1 MNVAI
6 RYITVYWA
14 LKRCRHGFDSSDNN
28 LMKILALEVG
38 GNLSTHSTNVY
49 ANFHNTTP
57 EIRHGQHALLRKIT
71 VIESLLANYVC
82 IIYFY
87 YEAWTMKPFID
98 PFFPQFQSSGQK
110 EVIIMEKDEQ
120 PRKILM
126 PLWALL

>member
-71 VIESLLANYVC
+71 
-82 IIYFY
+82 
-87 YEAWTMKPFID
+87 
-98 PFFPQFQSSGQK
+98 QSSNHYLP
-110 EVIIMEKDEQ
+110 IMFASYIFIMKLEQ
-120 PRKILM
+120 
-126 PLWALL
+126 